1 MDRDDLSQHACR
13 EVVGELHELMRWMR
27 SKKLPYSNW
36 YGASEL
42 QPFEKETERLNR
54 GRNYQPFPGGFDDQ
68 NIPWFL
74 LWEISWL
81 FVHAN
86 AKAGMRALDLGGSGS
101 IFSYYLAWKG
111 LDVTTIDI
119 KPDLVSMATNVAE
132 RTSWNLRAYHLDMT
146 QMEFAPASFDLI
158 FSVCV
163 YEHLPKDARIVTD
176 RKIRNLLRPGG
187 KFCITFDYQN
197 PDREMRISS
206 PEDVENQFVRPLDLG
221 VVGNKVLF
229 DNGKRY
235 LFHPWFASRRKRFKM
250 VRKGRLSVSSLWSAR
265 PACYTF
271 ASLFCQRQIE
281 QPTDTSFSRA

>member
-1 MDRDDLSQHACR
+1 MPELLINKTMDRDDLSQHACR
-13 EVVGELHELMRWMR
+13 EVVAELYELMRWMR
-27 SKKLPYSNW
+27 SKNLPYSNW
-36 YGASEL
+36 YGTFEL
-42 QPFEKETERLNR
+42 QPYHREIEQLNR
-54 GRNYQPFPGGFDDQ
+54 SYNYEPLVGSFDDQ

-119 KPDLVSMATNVAE
+119 NPDLVSMATNVAE
-132 RTSWNLRAYHLDMT
+132 RASWNLHAYHLDMT
-146 QMEFAPASFDLI
+146 RMEFDPASFDLI

-163 YEHLPKDARIVTD
+163 YEHLPKEARTATNA
-176 RKIRNLLRPGG
+176 KIHNLLRPGG

-197 PDREMRISS
+197 PDRDMRISS
-206 PEDVENQFVRPLDLG
+206 PEDVENQFVHPLALE
-221 VVGNKVLF
+221 VLGNKVLF

-235 LFHPWFASRRKRFKM
+235 LFHPWFASRRKRFRM
-250 VRKGRLSVSSLWSAR
+250 VRKGRLSVSSLWSTA
-265 PACYTF
+265 PAYYTF
-271 ASLFCQRQIE
+271 ASLFCQRQSE
-281 QPTDTSFSRA
+281 